1 MTLFSTVEM
10 GRVNTQH
17 VIAFSPQNTRELTLL
32 ELEQAT
38 QNFSHNNII
47 GEGGFGVVYKGLL
60 QDGSIVAIKRCLFA
74 LTKDFVLNVIRCL
87 LFCSD
92 ICMKLALL
100 APILPHM
107 KF

>member
-1 MTLFSTVEM
+1 M

-17 VIAFSPQNTRELTLL
+17 VTAFSPQNTRQLTIL

-38 QNFSHNNII
+38 RNFSHNNII

-60 QDGSIVAIKRCLFA
+60 QDGSIVAIKRRLFA
-74 LTKDFVLNVIRCL
+74 LTQDFVIEVILIECL

-92 ICMKLALL
+92 ICRKLALL
-100 APILPHM
+100 APILPNM
-107 KF
+107 KI